1 MKVEPKIDGDDS
13 KGIKEVSIF
22 ASAKYRI
29 CPKGKPEN
37 NVNMKAIDLA
47 TARDMLFDLFNRGVT
62 VVTETCS
69 EVLNDIISDERI
81 EAFDQGIEI
90 GVENTI
96 RALID
101 ASVHE
106 DKMITAIQK
115 SWGLSRE
122 DSAQKIGSVKRK
134 IALEGL
140 EEYLLCKGK
149 SKFAVNKFKQ
159 EYSVIIR
166 LNHDESLIGLW
177 DKPEKLYA
185 KLLDWVP
192 LKSRT

>member
-1 MKVEPKIDGDDS
+1 MKYW
-13 KGIKEVSIF
+13 
-22 ASAKYRI
+22 AY
-29 CPKGKPEN
+29 PKGKPEN
-37 NVNMKAIDLA
+37 NVDMEAMDLA
-47 TARDMLFDLFNRGVT
+47 AARDMLFDLFNRGVT
-62 VVTETCS
+62 VVAETCS

-90 GVENTI
+90 GIENTI

-140 EEYLLCKGK
+140 EEYLLCIGK
-149 SKFAVNKFKQ
+149 SKFAINKFKQ

-166 LNHDESLIGLW
+166 LNHDESLISLW
-177 DKPEKLYA
+177 DKPKQLYA

>member
-1 MKVEPKIDGDDS
+1 ME
-13 KGIKEVSIF
+13 
-22 ASAKYRI
+22 A
-29 CPKGKPEN
+29 
-37 NVNMKAIDLA
+37 MDLA
-47 TARDMLFDLFNRGVT
+47 AARDMLFDLFNRGVT

-69 EVLNDIISDERI
+69 EVLNGIISDERI

-90 GVENTI
+90 GIENTI

-101 ASVHE
+101 ASVNE

-140 EEYLLCKGK
+140 EEYMLFKGK

-159 EYSVIIR
+159 EYLVIIR
-166 LNHDESLIGLW
+166 LNHDESLIDLW
-177 DKPEKLYA
+177 NKPGQLYE
-185 KLLDWVP
+185 KLLDWTP
-192 LKSRT
+192 SDSRA

>member
-1 MKVEPKIDGDDS
+1 M
-13 KGIKEVSIF
+13 
-22 ASAKYRI
+22 
-29 CPKGKPEN
+29 
-37 NVNMKAIDLA
+37 DLA
-47 TARDMLFDLFNRGVT
+47 AARDMLFDLFNKGVT

-90 GVENTI
+90 GIENTI

-101 ASVHE
+101 ASVNE

-122 DSAQKIGSVKRK
+122 DSAQKIGSVKHK

-166 LNHDESLIGLW
+166 LNHDESLIGFW
-177 DKPEKLYA
+177 NKPGQLYA
-185 KLLDWVP
+185 KLLEMGKDP
-192 LKSRT
+192 LPKVRLVR

>member
-1 MKVEPKIDGDDS
+1 M
-13 KGIKEVSIF
+13 
-22 ASAKYRI
+22 KYRT
-29 CPKGKPEN
+29 CLNGKPDI
-37 NVNMKAIDLA
+37 NVDMEAMDLA
-47 TARDMLFDLFNRGVT
+47 AARDMLFDLFNRGVT

-69 EVLNDIISDERI
+69 EVLNGIISDERI

-90 GVENTI
+90 GIENTI

-101 ASVHE
+101 ASVNE

-122 DSAQKIGSVKRK
+122 DSAQKIGSIKRK

-159 EYSVIIR
+159 EYSAIIR
-166 LNHDESLIGLW
+166 LNHDESLTDLW
-177 DKPEKLYA
+177 NKPGQLYE
-185 KLLDWVP
+185 KLLDWTP
-192 LKSRT
+192 SDSRT

>member
-1 MKVEPKIDGDDS
+1 M
-13 KGIKEVSIF
+13 
-22 ASAKYRI
+22 AA
-29 CPKGKPEN
+29 
-37 NVNMKAIDLA
+37 
-47 TARDMLFDLFNRGVT
+47 ARDMLFDLFNRGFT

-69 EVLNDIISDERI
+69 EVLNGIISDECI

-90 GVENTI
+90 GIENTI

-101 ASVHE
+101 ASVNE
-106 DKMITAIQK
+106 DKMIAAIQK

-149 SKFAVNKFKQ
+149 NKFAVKKFKQ

-166 LNHDESLIGLW
+166 LNHDESLIDLW
-177 DKPEKLYA
+177 NKPGQLYE
-185 KLLDWVP
+185 KLLDWTP
-192 LKSRT
+192 SNSRA

>member
-1 MKVEPKIDGDDS
+1 M
-13 KGIKEVSIF
+13 
-22 ASAKYRI
+22 KYRA
-29 CPKGKPEN
+29 CLNGKLEN
-37 NVNMKAIDLA
+37 NVDLEAMDLA
-47 TARDMLFDLFNRGVT
+47 TTRDMLFDLFNRGVT
-62 VVTETCS
+62 AVTEVCS
-69 EVLNDIISDERI
+69 DVLNDLISNERI

-90 GVENTI
+90 GIENTI

-106 DKMITAIQK
+106 DKKITAMQK

-122 DSAQKIGSVKRK
+122 DSAQKIGSIKRR

-140 EEYLLCKGK
+140 EEYLLCKGN
-149 SKFAVNKFKQ
+149 SKIAVNKFKR

-177 DKPEKLYA
+177 NKPEQLYT
-185 KLLDWVP
+185 KLLDWAP
-192 LKSRT
+192 SDSRS

>member
-1 MKVEPKIDGDDS
+1 M
-13 KGIKEVSIF
+13 
-22 ASAKYRI
+22 AA
-29 CPKGKPEN
+29 
-37 NVNMKAIDLA
+37 
-47 TARDMLFDLFNRGVT
+47 ARDMLFDLFNRGFT

-69 EVLNDIISDERI
+69 EVLNGIISDECI

-90 GVENTI
+90 GIENTI

-101 ASVHE
+101 ASVNE
-106 DKMITAIQK
+106 DKMIAAIQK

-149 SKFAVNKFKQ
+149 NKFAVKKFKQ

-166 LNHDESLIGLW
+166 LNHDESLIDLW
-177 DKPEKLYA
+177 NKPGQLYE
-185 KLLDWVP
+185 KLLDWTP
-192 LKSRT
+192 SDSRA